1 MVAFGVIQGIKE
13 SGKDVPEDLSVIGFD
28 DIFLSRMFVPPLT
41 TVRQDI
47 ALKGRKA
54 AELLL
59 EIIESDEPDVVDRKM
74 EEIPLSIVERQTVRS
89 L

>member
-1 MVAFGVIQGIKE
+1 
-13 SGKDVPEDLSVIGFD
+13 
-28 DIFLSRMFVPPLT
+28 MFVPPLT

-59 EIIESDEPDVVDRKM
+59 EIIESDEPDVVDRKV